1 MKNFCSCIVGIA
13 MLGVFTATVFA
24 GVLVLKDFPIQG
36 ALAANDCTGEVLTLS
51 GTAHVVVKDG
61 GNVHLK
67 IADVSAEGVDSGDV
81 WTSKS
86 VSVQNGT
93 TSTDENGASNTT
105 TVFRIRLENGD
116 DSFQAKITAHT
127 TVDANGNV
135 TSDFVTDEAD
145 CK

>member
-1 MKNFCSCIVGIA
+1 MKKFCSSIVVIA
-13 MLGVFTATVFA
+13 ILGMFTATAFA
-24 GVLVLKDFPIQG
+24 GVLVLKDISIG
-36 ALAANDCTGEVLTLS
+36 GGLEGNECTGEDLFLT
-51 GTAHVVVKDG
+51 GTAHIVVKGG

-67 IADVSAEGVDSGDV
+67 IADVSAEGVDSGDT

-86 VSVQNGT
+86 VSVQHGIT
-93 TSTDENGASNTT
+93 TSGENGATNTT
-105 TVFRIRLENGD
+105 TVFRIRLKNGD

-135 TSDFVTDEAD
+135 TSDFETESAD